1 MGNSVRQTMTL
12 DYLIW
17 INSKEHVKNGNNYM
31 KLALIIFPK
40 EYLYYQRGWYLFPS
54 KITVSSC
61 FSIWY
66 YCTLYCLDKQLI
78 FRWCRIRGKK
88 CSFFEKFGVLCF
100 LETGFEIRLFALLP
114 MNKFLMIYSRVPNS
128 KSELFKNE
136 LFLFLFVQCGWYLFF
151 SKYWVSRKIK
161 SMLLIPYGKCLPLI
175 PYPLESIAFSNYF
188 FYVYRTF
195 WKSST

>member
-17 INSKEHVKNGNNYM
+17 INSKEYVKNGNNYM

-40 EYLYYQRGWYLFPS
+40 EYLYYQCGWYLFPS
-54 KITVSSC
+54 KITVISSC

-114 MNKFLMIYSRVPNS
+114 MNKFLMSSKEFQMSSNSRVPNS
-128 KSELFKNE
+128 KSGLFKSE
-136 LFLFLFVQCGWYLFF
+136 LFLFFYSYSAVD
-151 SKYWVSRKIK
+151 I
-161 SMLLIPYGKCLPLI
+161 
-175 PYPLESIAFSNYF
+175 YF
-188 FYVYRTF
+188 FQNIESLG
-195 WKSST
+195 KSSQCCLYLMENVYH